1 MRSYE
6 DIANRIMK
14 RGDEII
20 EQRRLRAVKIK
31 HTSYAVSGM
40 CAAVIAGVGMWKLS
54 SAKDIGNDKFS
65 GSSMIENF
73 TEPTT
78 SETITETKTTYVTT
92 AAVTSAVKTTSSH
105 VTTQT
110 TLLGTAAAETTAV
123 SGTTA
128 ANTTKATP
136 QTTTGATAVTEAPTA
151 VGTTAV
157 TTTTPES
164 ITEPPAITTAPT
176 SPTSTVPTVFSEIFI
191 ESHEEL
197 ASPEPAGTNYKF
209 VSYNSSDR
217 MTGSYIRSAHI
228 EREYT
233 ENGMAKTAAAD
244 IEIYSVSRLPNTN
257 AMIAVKF
264 ADRTGTYIYVKSD
277 YSPLYLGGL
286 INDMGLNADGLTG
299 TAYAASGLHKNIDK
313 DSIWTLLTADK
324 SLPDIYS
331 AEAKNGSVAQIYYWT
346 GYVSGSFG
354 VSESGQL
361 WCELCGV
368 RSCYDI
374 GEGRAKA
381 VISVITGEND

>member
-65 GSSMIENF
+65 GSSMVGNT

-78 SETITETKTTYVTT
+78 SETVTETKTTSVST
-92 AAVTSAVKTTSSH
+92 AVVTSAVKTTSSPVANH
-105 VTTQT
+105 TTSAAS
-110 TLLGTAAAETTAV
+110 TAT
-123 SGTTA
+123 SGLSVTTA

-136 QTTTGATAVTEAPTA
+136 QATTGTTAATEATTA

-164 ITEPPAITTAPT
+164 ITEPPVTTTAPP

-197 ASPEPAGTNYKF
+197 ASPEPAGTYYKF

-228 EREYT
+228 EREYM

-244 IEIYSVSRLPNTN
+244 IEIYSVKGLPNTN

-299 TAYAASGLHKNIDK
+299 TAYTASGLHKNIDK

-331 AEAKNGSVAQIYYWT
+331 AEAKNGSVVQIYYWT

-374 GEGRAKA
+374 GEDRAKA
-381 VISVITGEND
+381 VISVITGEAD

>member
-54 SAKDIGNDKFS
+54 SAKDIGNGKFS

-73 TEPTT
+73 TEPTA
-78 SETITETKTTYVTT
+78 SETITETKTTSVST
-92 AAVTSAVKTTSSH
+92 AAVTSAVKTTSSP
-105 VTTQT
+105 VTNQT
-110 TLLGTAAAETTAV
+110 TSAASTAT
-123 SGTTA
+123 SGLSVTTA
-128 ANTTKATP
+128 ANTTKAVS
-136 QTTTGATAVTEAPTA
+136 QATTGTTAVTEAPTA

-164 ITEPPAITTAPT
+164 ITEPPAITTAPP

-228 EREYT
+228 EREYM
-233 ENGMAKTAAAD
+233 ENGTAKAAAAD
-244 IEIYSVSRLPNTN
+244 IEIYSVKGLPNTN

-264 ADRTGTYIYVKSD
+264 ADRTGTFIYVKSD

-299 TAYAASGLHKNIDK
+299 TAYAASSLHKNIDK
-313 DSIWTLLTADK
+313 DSIWALLTVDT

-331 AEAKNGSVAQIYYWT
+331 AEEKNGSVVQIYYWT

-361 WCELCGV
+361 WCELNGIH
-368 RSCYDI
+368 SCYDI
-374 GEGRAKA
+374 GEDRAKA
-381 VISVITGEND
+381 VISVITGNAY